1 MQEYKT
7 QFDTYFS
14 VKEEPSSFEYG
25 LYKKSQRYIAWLRFI
40 PGVQLVA
47 VGNSLS
53 MNATTEDSD
62 IDLFIVTKSDIL
74 WTVRLLVTVI
84 FHFLG
89 VRRYWDRVKERFC
102 LSFFVTENAL
112 DFWSIALSNDIYLYY
127 WIYYLKPILNRDSTY
142 EKFIS
147 INSWVKIDE
156 LQKNKNGH
164 YVSNITSTPLNS
176 IGIVFF
182 RFLEPM
188 IRFFFSRR
196 TKKSAQEL
204 NNPFGIIITS
214 DMLKFHVHDIRKEL
228 QEKLMVKKWK

>member
-89 VRRYWDRVKERFC
+89 VRRY
-102 LSFFVTENAL
+102 
-112 DFWSIALSNDIYLYY
+112 
-127 WIYYLKPILNRDSTY
+127 
-142 EKFIS
+142 
-147 INSWVKIDE
+147 
-156 LQKNKNGH
+156 
-164 YVSNITSTPLNS
+164 
-176 IGIVFF
+176 
-182 RFLEPM
+182 
-188 IRFFFSRR
+188 
-196 TKKSAQEL
+196 
-204 NNPFGIIITS
+204 
-214 DMLKFHVHDIRKEL
+214 
-228 QEKLMVKKWK
+228 